1 MKVRYTDTAIA
12 EIEEL
17 LSYVAQHDPMPLLP
31 LPIRSRKP
39 SIGSRVSR

>member
-17 LSYVAQHDPMPLLP
+17 LVG
-31 LPIRSRKP
+31 PIRAVLLDRYKFRICTSLTAT
-39 SIGSRVSR
+39 S